1 MLLLVVGDIMG
12 SSDGIVIA
20 LKSILRSKGI
30 PYGELAEKLG
40 LNETSVKRFMSGHTS
55 LTLERLDQIC
65 EIAGV
70 DFSDLAKLA
79 KPQRLHD
86 ESQLSLTQEQ
96 ALADDPHLF
105 LSFYSFIKGL
115 TAEQIVQKYKINKL
129 QLQKSCFQLQKLGLI
144 ELFPENRVKVTVE
157 KTIRWQEKGPL
168 AGKYSRLMEAD
179 FLGTDFNE
187 TDETRSFQTFL
198 LAPKSRKIFVRK
210 IRELLRE
217 VQAQSEV
224 DLALEKNLGSTVT
237 VLLALR
243 EWSPSLLKEH
253 LR

>member
-1 MLLLVVGDIMG
+1 MATSTGMI
-12 SSDGIVIA
+12 IA

-30 PYGELAEKLG
+30 QYAELAAKLG

-70 DFSDLAKLA
+70 DFSDLAKLVQ
-79 KPQRLHD
+79 PQRSTD
-86 ESQLSLTQEQ
+86 ESQLLRTQEQ

-115 TAEQIVQKYKINKL
+115 SAEEIVQKYKINKL
-129 QLQKSCFQLQKLGLI
+129 QLQKACFQLEKLGLI
-144 ELFPENRVKVTVE
+144 ELFPENRYKVKVG
-157 KTIRWQEKGPL
+157 KTIKWQDKGPL
-168 AGKYSRLMEAD
+168 AAKYNRLMEAD
-179 FLGTDFNE
+179 FLSADFNE
-187 TDETRSFQTFL
+187 TDEIRSFQTFL
-198 LAPKSRKIFVRK
+198 LNPKSRRIFVRK
-210 IRELLRE
+210 MRELTRE

-224 DLALEKNLGSTVT
+224 DVALEKNLGSTAT

-243 EWSPSLLKEH
+243 EWSPSLLKEY